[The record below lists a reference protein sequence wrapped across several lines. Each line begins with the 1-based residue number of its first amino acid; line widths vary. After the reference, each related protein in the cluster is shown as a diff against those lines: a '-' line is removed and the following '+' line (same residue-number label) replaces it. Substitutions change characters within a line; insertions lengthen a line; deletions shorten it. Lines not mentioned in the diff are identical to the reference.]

1 MRITNRIKILFL
13 ALLLITVSQMAW
25 AKTINLANCKAD
37 TQYDISNGDVLT
49 GTLSV
54 YARIVIKAGATVTLD
69 GIDINVTLNKSN
81 GAIPGIYCAG
91 DATLILKDGTT
102 NKVKGFSSNNAGI
115 YVPSGKTLTIQG
127 GTAGTG
133 SLLAYGGSNAA
144 GIGGGSSSASSS
156 YRSCGNIV
164 IKGGHIT
171 ATGGNG
177 AGIGA
182 GAWTTAG
189 NITISGGVVTASST
203 GVGAGIGTGTGYQNG
218 NKNLSS
224 CGNIVISGGT
234 VTATGGSNAAGIGSA
249 QAATCGTITISGMAI
264 VTATKGSG
272 ASHSIGK
279 GAGANCGTVT
289 VNGTAGFIST
299 SPYTYTPV
307 GKYIRLGA
315 YSGEYV
321 DWLIV
326 KSNSNGFMM
335 LSKYV
340 LKNMTFGPNQVYTQS
355 NIYKWLDA
363 DGGGTFEDDLG
374 LTATERSLVKTVNLS
389 GSNGDGTDRFIIPT
403 RGEELPNGSPYTKAY
418 YIYNKSSLCGA
429 FWLRE
434 IRGTNEVRVVRSS
447 DETVTARYSNVG
459 NSNGVRPMFYLNT
472 EALANLTS
480 TGSGTEADP
489 YVFQTRYDVALDMV
503 PTTGATVSA
512 TVTRGGQ
519 PLFTANL
526 PVKTIAGDVVT
537 LTVTPNNSY
546 TLKGITVT
554 SGSNPVSTTGEGN
567 TRTFTVPAGNVSVKV
582 ALSLPTDG
590 SGAYLI
596 RSVADWDLFCSE
608 VTSGTTFSGQTVK
621 MTANVNGATTMAGTN
636 ETNSFQGTFDG
647 QSHTLNVNV
656 TDAPLR
662 SVKNANIRNLVVT
675 GSITNSENH
684 IAGMLRATYG
694 DILIENCEVA
704 ASISGAKY
712 MGGFIGHSLS
722 ANITLKGCVFSG
734 TLSPTGS
741 NNIGGFIGWGGNGAH
756 TFIISDCL
764 FNGTVTGSATS
775 KFHPVGCYSNPTQ
788 QTRTIT
794 NTYYTI
800 SPKNMDEDNDNNSFV
815 KGLDANSKGKQAY
828 ASASDP
834 GDMGDLVK
842 DYGLLKA
849 YVHGILFNGKYYVA
863 GTSISLVAANIFG
876 ESKYVGTFFNG
887 TKDYQI
893 IENAKAYTMSL
904 DGGNVV
910 FHQIGE
916 DGLVIP
922 HQTAVVIV
930 ASESIIDLRSLNS
943 TSVEPHE
950 GNILRGSDTDV
961 AVTAGKVD
969 GKTPY
974 VLNIS
979 GSVLGFYKFTG
990 SSIPAGKAYYL
1001 VTE

>member
-1 MRITNRIKILFL
+1 MRIINRIKFLFL
-13 ALLLITVSQMAW
+13 TLLLTTVSQGAW
-25 AKTINLANCKAD
+25 AKTTNLANCKAD

-49 GTLSV
+49 GKLSV
-54 YARIVIKAGATVTLD
+54 YARIVIKSGATVTLD

-91 DATLILKDGTT
+91 NATIILKDGTT

-115 YVPSGKTLTIQG
+115 YVPSGSTLTIQG

-133 SLLAYGGSNAA
+133 ILLAYGGSNAA
-144 GIGGGSSSASSS
+144 GIGGGSSSANSS

-189 NITISGGVVTASST
+189 NITISGGVVTASSSGLGT
-203 GVGAGIGTGTGYQNG
+203 GIGTGTGYQNG

-234 VTATGGSNAAGIGSA
+234 VTATGGSNAAGIGSG

-489 YVFQTRYDVALDMV
+489 YVFQVRYDVALDMV

-526 PVKTIAGDVVT
+526 PVKTIAGDVVSF
-537 LTVTPNNSY
+537 TVTPTNSY
-546 TLKGITVT
+546 TLKSITVT
-554 SGSNPVSTTGEGN
+554 SGSNAVSTTGEGN
-567 TRTFTVPAGNVSVKV
+567 TRTFTTPSANVSVKV
-582 ALSLPTDG
+582 SLSLPTDG

-621 MTANVNGATTMAGTN
+621 MTANVSGITTRSSKDKAF
-636 ETNSFQGTFDG
+636 SGTFDG
-647 QSHTLNVNV
+647 QGNTLNLNINV
-656 TDAPLR
+656 TSDEETSAPFGWINNATIKNLHITGSETTAGKRYASIAGYAQNSTITNCWSEVALR
-662 SVKNANIRNLVVT
+662 SSRNGWINGGAFVGRVEKNSTLTLEGCVFT
-675 GSITNSENH
+675 GSITHSSANGNDGG
-684 IAGMLRATYG
+684 GMVGWTNG
-694 DILIENCEVA
+694 TTIVNNCLFA
-704 ASISGAKY
+704 PSAYSTQSYTSLY
-712 MGGFIGHSLS
+712 MFVGGTARG
-722 ANITLKGCVFSG
+722 NITLTNCYYNDV
-734 TLSPTGS
+734 
-741 NNIGGFIGWGGNGAH
+741 AA
-756 TFIISDCL
+756 
-764 FNGTVTGSATS
+764 ATS
-775 KFHPVGCYSNPTQ
+775 VAKEGKKAL
-788 QTRTIT
+788 
-794 NTYYTI
+794 TYAT
-800 SPKNMDEDNDNNSFV
+800 
-815 KGLDANSKGKQAY
+815 
-828 ASASDP
+828 DP
-834 GDMGDLVK
+834 GEMGELVG
-842 DYGLLKA
+842 DYDVLKA
-849 YVHGILFNGKYYVA
+849 YAHGILFNSKYYVEVNDI
-863 GTSISLVAANIFG
+863 TLTAATVFG
-876 ESKYVGTFFNG
+876 ESKYVTSFYSG
-887 TKDYQI
+887 TKDYQML
-893 IENAKAYTMSL
+893 ESAKAYTMSL
-904 DGGNVV
+904 DGGKAL
-910 FHQIGE
+910 FRQIGD
-916 DGLVIP
+916 DGGVIP
-922 HQTAVVIV
+922 HGTAVVIV
-930 ASESIIDLRSLNS
+930 ASEPDVTLRILSS
-943 TSVEPHE
+943 TAVTAHD
-950 GNILRGSDTDV
+950 GNILKGSDTEV
-961 AVTAGKVD
+961 AVTEGMVD

-979 GSVLGFYKFTG
+979 GDVLGFYKYTG
-990 SSIPAGKAYYL
+990 ATIPAGKAYYL

>member
-1 MRITNRIKILFL
+1 MRIINRIKFLFL
-13 ALLLITVSQMAW
+13 TLLLTTVSQGAW
-25 AKTINLANCKAD
+25 AKTTNLANCKAD

-133 SLLAYGGSNAA
+133 ILLAYGGSNAA
-144 GIGGGSSSASSS
+144 GIGGGSSSANSS

-189 NITISGGVVTASST
+189 NITISGGVVTASSSGLGT
-203 GVGAGIGTGTGYQNG
+203 GIGTGTGYQNG

-234 VTATGGSNAAGIGSA
+234 VTATGGSNAAGIGSG

-340 LKNMTFGPNQVYTQS
+340 LKNMKFGPNQVYTQS

-489 YVFQTRYDVALDMV
+489 YVFQVRYDVALDMV

-526 PVKTIAGDVVT
+526 PVKTIAGDVVSF
-537 LTVTPNNSY
+537 TVTPSNSY

-554 SGSNPVSTTGEGN
+554 SGSDAVSTTGEGN
-567 TRTFTVPAGNVSVKV
+567 TRTFTTPSANVSVKV
-582 ALSLPTDG
+582 SLSLPTDG

-621 MTANVNGATTMAGTN
+621 MTANVSGITTRSSKDKAF
-636 ETNSFQGTFDG
+636 SGTFDG
-647 QSHTLNVNV
+647 QGNTLNLNINV
-656 TDAPLR
+656 TSDEETSAPFGWINNATIKNLHITGSETTAGKRYASIAGYAQNSTITNCWSEVALR
-662 SVKNANIRNLVVT
+662 SSRNGWINGGAFVGRVEKNSTLTLEGCVFT
-675 GSITNSENH
+675 GSITHSSANGNDGG
-684 IAGMLRATYG
+684 GMVGWTNG
-694 DILIENCEVA
+694 TTIVNNCLFA
-704 ASISGAKY
+704 PSAYSTQSYTSLY
-712 MGGFIGHSLS
+712 MFVGGTARG
-722 ANITLKGCVFSG
+722 NITLTNCYYNDV
-734 TLSPTGS
+734 
-741 NNIGGFIGWGGNGAH
+741 AA
-756 TFIISDCL
+756 
-764 FNGTVTGSATS
+764 ATS
-775 KFHPVGCYSNPTQ
+775 VAKEGKKAL
-788 QTRTIT
+788 
-794 NTYYTI
+794 TYAT
-800 SPKNMDEDNDNNSFV
+800 
-815 KGLDANSKGKQAY
+815 
-828 ASASDP
+828 DP
-834 GDMGDLVK
+834 GEMGELVG
-842 DYGLLKA
+842 DYDVLKA
-849 YVHGILFNGKYYVA
+849 YAHGILFNSKYYVEVNDI
-863 GTSISLVAANIFG
+863 TLTAATVFG
-876 ESKYVGTFFNG
+876 ESKYVTSFYSG
-887 TKDYQI
+887 TKDYQML
-893 IENAKAYTMSL
+893 ESAKAYTMSL
-904 DGGNVV
+904 DGGKAL
-910 FHQIGE
+910 FRQIGD
-916 DGLVIP
+916 DGGVIP
-922 HQTAVVIV
+922 HGTAVVIV
-930 ASESIIDLRSLNS
+930 ASEPDVTLRILSS
-943 TSVEPHE
+943 TAVTAHD
-950 GNILRGSDTDV
+950 GNILKGSDTEV
-961 AVTAGKVD
+961 AVTEGMVD

-979 GSVLGFYKFTG
+979 GDVLGFYKYTG
-990 SSIPAGKAYYL
+990 ATIPAGKAYYL

>member
-1 MRITNRIKILFL
+1 MRIINRIKFLFL
-13 ALLLITVSQMAW
+13 TLLLTTVSQGAW
-25 AKTINLANCKAD
+25 AKTTNLANCKAD

-189 NITISGGVVTASST
+189 NITITGGVVTASSS

-234 VTATGGSNAAGIGSA
+234 VTATGGSNAAGIGSG

-489 YVFQTRYDVALDMV
+489 YVFQVRYDVALDMV

-526 PVKTIAGDVVT
+526 PVKTIAGDVVSF
-537 LTVTPNNSY
+537 TVTPSNSY

-554 SGSNPVSTTGEGN
+554 SGSDAVSTTGEGN

-582 ALSLPTDG
+582 ALSLPTDDT
-590 SGAYLI
+590 GAYLI
-596 RSVADWDLFCSE
+596 RSLADWELFCSE
-608 VTSGTTFSGQTVK
+608 VTSGTTYSGETVK
-621 MTANVNGATTMAGTN
+621 MTANVNGVTTRSSKDKAF
-636 ETNSFQGTFDG
+636 SGTFDG
-647 QSHTLNVNV
+647 QGNTLNLNINV
-656 TDAPLR
+656 TTAEETSAPFGWIKDATIENLHITGSETTAGKR
-662 SVKNANIRNLVVT
+662 FASIAGYAENSTITNCWSEVALSSSRNNWVDGGAFVGRVENGSTLTLSGCAFT
-675 GSITNSENH
+675 GSITYSNA
-684 IAGMLRATYG
+684 AGY
-694 DILIENCEVA
+694 E
-704 ASISGAKY
+704 
-712 MGGFIGHSLS
+712 GGGMVGWR
-722 ANITLKGCVFSG
+722 NG
-734 TLSPTGS
+734 TAVL
-741 NNIGGFIGWGGNGAH
+741 N
-756 TFIISDCL
+756 DCL
-764 FNGTVTGSATS
+764 FAPSAITVTKYSGHQMFVGNGGATINN
-775 KFHPVGCYSNPTQ
+775 CYYNDVAAATDLTVQ
-788 QTRTIT
+788 GKHART
-794 NTYYTI
+794 YT
-800 SPKNMDEDNDNNSFV
+800 
-815 KGLDANSKGKQAY
+815 
-828 ASASDP
+828 SDP
-834 GDMGDLVK
+834 GDIGSLVE

-849 YVHGILFNGKYYVA
+849 YTHGILFNSKYYVEV
-863 GTSISLVAANIFG
+863 TDLTLTAATVFG
-876 ESKYVGTFFNG
+876 ESKYVTSFYSGN
-887 TKDYQI
+887 KDYQML
-893 IENAKAYTMSL
+893 ESAKAYTMSL
-904 DGGNVV
+904 DGGKAL
-910 FHQIGE
+910 FRQIGD
-916 DGLVIP
+916 DGGVIP
-922 HQTAVVIV
+922 HGTAVVIV
-930 ASESIIDLRSLNS
+930 ASEPDVTLRILSS
-943 TSVEPHE
+943 TAVTAHD
-950 GNILRGSDTDV
+950 GNILKGSDTEV
-961 AVTAGKVD
+961 AVTEGMVD

-979 GSVLGFYKFTG
+979 GDVLGFYKYTG
-990 SSIPAGKAYYL
+990 ATIPAGKAYYL

>member
-1 MRITNRIKILFL
+1 MRITNRIKYLFL
-13 ALLLITVSQMAW
+13 ALLLTAVSQGAW
-25 AKTINLANCKAD
+25 AGTTNLANCKAN
-37 TQYDISNGDVLT
+37 TLYELSNGDVLT
-49 GTLSV
+49 GKLSV

-69 GIDINVTLNKSN
+69 GIDLNVTLNKSD
-81 GAIPGIYCAG
+81 GSIPGIACAG
-91 DATLILKDGTT
+91 NATIILKDGTT

-115 YVPSGKTLTIQG
+115 YVPSGSTLTIQG

-133 SLLAYGGSNAA
+133 ILLAYGGSNAA

-224 CGNIVISGGT
+224 CGNVVISGGT

-264 VTATKGSG
+264 VTATMGSG

-340 LKNMTFGPNQVYTQS
+340 LKNMTFGPNENYTQS

-403 RGEELPNGSPYTKAY
+403 RGDELPNGSPYTKAY

-447 DETVTARYSNVG
+447 DETVAARYSNVK
-459 NSNGVRPMFYLNT
+459 NSNGVRPIFYLNT

-526 PVKTIAGDVVT
+526 PVKTIAGDVVSF
-537 LTVTPNNSY
+537 TVTPANSY
-546 TLKGITVT
+546 TLKSISVT
-554 SGSNPVSTTGEGN
+554 SGGNAVSTTGEGN
-567 TRTFTVPAGNVSVKV
+567 TRTFTVPAGNVSVGV
-582 ALSLPTDG
+582 ALSLPTDNT
-590 SGAYLI
+590 GAYLI
-596 RSVADWDLFCSE
+596 RSLADWELFCSE
-608 VTSGTTFSGQTVK
+608 VTSGTTYSGETVK
-621 MTANVNGATTMAGTN
+621 MTANVSGVTTRTSTN
-636 ETNSFQGTFDG
+636 LEKPFSGTFDG
-647 QSHTLNVNV
+647 QGYKLNLNINVATADATAAPFGYISGATIQNLHITGSETSAGMRLASIAGFAANSTITNCWSEVALSSSKASDVDCGAIVARTESGTTVTLNGC
-656 TDAPLR
+656 AF
-662 SVKNANIRNLVVT
+662 S
-675 GSITNSENH
+675 GSITYSNA
-684 IAGMLRATYG
+684 AGYEGGGMVGWRKGTV
-694 DILIENCEVA
+694 ILNNCLFAPSAINITKCSKHYMFVGNGGGTLNNCYYNDVA
-704 ASISGAKY
+704 A
-712 MGGFIGHSLS
+712 
-722 ANITLKGCVFSG
+722 
-734 TLSPTGS
+734 
-741 NNIGGFIGWGGNGAH
+741 
-756 TFIISDCL
+756 
-764 FNGTVTGSATS
+764 ATS
-775 KFHPVGCYSNPTQ
+775 LTVQGKKS
-788 QTRTIT
+788 RTF
-794 NTYYTI
+794 
-800 SPKNMDEDNDNNSFV
+800 D
-815 KGLDANSKGKQAY
+815 
-828 ASASDP
+828 SDP
-834 GDMGDLVK
+834 GEMGDLVQ
-842 DYGLLKA
+842 DYGILKA
-849 YVHGILFNGKYYVA
+849 YTYGILFNSKYYVEV
-863 GTSISLVAANIFG
+863 TDLTLTAATVFG

-887 TKDYQI
+887 TKDYEI
-893 IENAKAYTMSL
+893 LENAKAYTMNL
-904 DGGNVV
+904 DGGKVV
-910 FHQIGE
+910 FHQIGD

-922 HQTAVVIV
+922 HATTVVIV
-930 ASESIIDLRSLNS
+930 ASEPDVTLRILK
-943 TSVEPHE
+943 TTDVTAHD
-950 GNILRGSDTDV
+950 GNILKGSDTDV
-961 AVTAGKVD
+961 AVTEGKVD

-979 GSVLGFYKFTG
+979 GDVLGFYKYTG
-990 SSIPAGKAYYL
+990 TTIPAGKAYYL
-1001 VTE
+1001 VNE